1 MGRGPHLTEYE
12 ESVIRAYHEDG
23 LTPTE
28 IADRLPVSRGVK
40 RNAIASGTRPT
51 ERKIAGKPRKI
62 APITCRTILHAALRG
77 NPTARQQRNACAS
90 DVSVRTV
97 QRLLK
102 SRGRLGWRKLRRA
115 PKLFPHHHAQRVAWA
130 REVVQ
135 MYPGTLRSIVWSD
148 EQKFNLDGPDG
159 LNYHWTDLQS
169 DDEMISRRRNRCGGI
184 MVFGFFY
191 STGRLKFV
199 ECEKMDPNYYLELL
213 HGHVLPYMNK

>member
-1 MGRGPHLTEYE
+1 MSHDCACGFERQSYSETTAQCMRFGRQ
-12 ESVIRAYHEDG
+12 
-23 LTPTE
+23 
-28 IADRLPVSRGVK
+28 
-40 RNAIASGTRPT
+40 
-51 ERKIAGKPRKI
+51 
-62 APITCRTILHAALRG
+62 C
-77 NPTARQQRNACAS
+77 S
-90 DVSVRTV
+90 DSTTTV
-97 QRLLK
+97 EKQRLAGLAQAK
-102 SRGRLGWRKLRRA
+102 KGSET
-115 PKLFPHHHAQRVAWA
+115 FPHHHAQRVAWA

-135 MYPGTLRSIVWSD
+135 MYQGTLRSIVWSD